1 MTDDLEHKQ
10 NSWTSRAK
18 LAFLAFA
25 GIGAFLLLA
34 EHRAHVLPVFAVTF
48 PGRVPTDAHLDVR
61 LAHQPALRA
70 VSHAELSLHW
80 WRLLAAFASW
90 RVLYHAQRVHHLA
103 TAGPYAR
110 MRHPQYVGFVLIMF
124 GFLVQWP
131 TLVTLVMFPILVTM
145 YFLLAKRE
153 EREAEVEFGQAWR
166 DFAAKTPRFVP
177 QVSKRSASF
186 SH

>member
-1 MTDDLEHKQ
+1 
-10 NSWTSRAK
+10 
-18 LAFLAFA
+18 
-25 GIGAFLLLA
+25 
-34 EHRAHVLPVFAVTF
+34 
-48 PGRVPTDAHLDVR
+48 
-61 LAHQPALRA
+61 
-70 VSHAELSLHW
+70 
-80 WRLLAAFASW
+80 
-90 RVLYHAQRVHHLA
+90 
-103 TAGPYAR
+103 
-110 MRHPQYVGFVLIMF
+110 MF

-166 DFAAKTPRFVP
+166 DFAAKAPRFVP